1 VSLTLTPY
9 GRGLTLK
16 MARSTFDDNELDLGL
31 EYVRLEFP
39 GPIPSKKN
47 KLRPRMGGRGQMYDP
62 ATKGAIAAL
71 ATLAAIQWGSRLPV
85 QHPSIGFELEYV
97 DALQD
102 RDGIWTTL
110 LDALK
115 KGGVI
120 VDDSIK
126 FFNGTVIKYPAV
138 KSGRLCVI
146 VTVGFPRGSA
156 DKRVPLASSEGLPT
170 DAAPSQGGHVR

>member
-1 VSLTLTPY
+1 MP
-9 GRGLTLK
+9 TLK
-16 MARSTFDDNELDLGL
+16 MVASLLGL

-39 GPIPSKKN
+39 GPIPTKKN
-47 KLRPRMGGRGQMYDP
+47 KLRPRIGGGQVYDK
-62 ATKGAIAAL
+62 ATKGAIDAL
-71 ATLAAIQWGSRLPV
+71 ATLAAIQWGSRERII
-85 QHPSIGFELEYV
+85 HPSIEFELEYV

-102 RDGIWTTL
+102 RDGIYTTL

-138 KSGRLCVI
+138 KSDKLLAVL
-146 VTVGFPRGSA
+146 TVGFPIG
-156 DKRVPLASSEGLPT
+156 
-170 DAAPSQGGHVR
+170 DAAKVKR